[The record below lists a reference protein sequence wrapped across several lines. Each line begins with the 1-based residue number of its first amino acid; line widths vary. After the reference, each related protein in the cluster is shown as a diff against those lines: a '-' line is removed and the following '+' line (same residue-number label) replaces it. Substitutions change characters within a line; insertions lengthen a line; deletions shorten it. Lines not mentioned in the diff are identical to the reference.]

1 MVSLPLCVILQISP
15 CCEIEVELMKNY
27 NSKNDLNIDIEAV
40 ITSYNQG
47 TMILEAVQSICN
59 QTLLPQRIII
69 VDDGSTDKDSL
80 AVLEDIQNN
89 PCMPIPIT
97 IYFQENRGVSA
108 ARNAGISK
116 AQSSMVL
123 VLDGDDK
130 LEAGYIEHVS
140 KLLCDDPT
148 MVIASSW
155 MHTFGVLDAIV
166 CPIGGN
172 IVPFLSHNCCPAT
185 HILRKEIYEQ
195 CNGYDESMRSGFE
208 DWDFFL
214 SMLETTSEAHIGIVK
229 KPLIH
234 YRTAPA
240 SANIK
245 SMDKRLELMRYIIE
259 KHHHSYSNHMTKVL
273 LDMEAI
279 SSSRLFGWEN
289 EMIHSIKNNRE
300 LSESSNAFMK
310 TPTYGDGGMASAV
323 RIVSSGK

>member
-1 MVSLPLCVILQISP
+1 
-15 CCEIEVELMKNY
+15 MKKC
-27 NSKNDLNIDIEAV
+27 NSKNDLNTDIEAV

-80 AVLEDIQNN
+80 AILEGIQNN

-97 IYFQENRGVSA
+97 IHFQENRGVSA
-108 ARNAGISK
+108 ARNAGINK

-166 CPIGGN
+166 CPTGGN

-185 HILRKEIYEQ
+185 HILRKEIYEK

-214 SMLETTSEAHIGIVK
+214 SMLETTPEAHIGIVR

-245 SMDKRLELMRYIIE
+245 SMDKRLDLMRYIIE
-259 KHHHSYSNHMTKVL
+259 
-273 LDMEAI
+273 
-279 SSSRLFGWEN
+279 
-289 EMIHSIKNNRE
+289 
-300 LSESSNAFMK
+300 
-310 TPTYGDGGMASAV
+310 
-323 RIVSSGK
+323 